1 MYSSIRSYC
10 PLGGFQLLKQPL
22 LVIQGH
28 GTVHLCLLLDKHNV
42 ATVSCAWWAVC
53 LVETPKWIHHFTGS
67 ICCFSSTL
75 WELCRAAVNFDP
87 WLDKKKQF
95 SAAKFWRCNW
105 HHQWLPV
112 TDWEKHDL
120 DVASHR
126 FTVPMSWNSL
136 SCLFMLCLTSS
147 LWVEIKWYAVYL
159 VVQTCLLNELCVHKQ
174 QCCYQWR
181 KIYIS
186 E

>member
-1 MYSSIRSYC
+1 VSGDLSSWCDECLVEMTWLNNFDSLWHIMSFIVWKPMYSSIRSYC

-87 WLDKKKQF
+87 WLDKKNSSVQPSF
-95 SAAKFWRCNW
+95 DAA
-105 HHQWLPV
+105 
-112 TDWEKHDL
+112 TDTISDCQ
-120 DVASHR
+120 
-126 FTVPMSWNSL
+126 SL
-136 SCLFMLCLTSS
+136 TGKSMILT
-147 LWVEIKWYAVYL
+147 
-159 VVQTCLLNELCVHKQ
+159 
-174 QCCYQWR
+174 
-181 KIYIS
+181 
-186 E
+186 